1 MKFSPLSTWTTRRFN
16 LAYAAICLMVA
27 GVLAPIAHHLLL
39 APDELR
45 PWNPSYEESYW
56 TPAQAQ
62 IATER
67 LSSDIARLEGK
78 LETVEEAR
86 VRLAVLKSK
95 VSEMESDSDVGR
107 LMRTVQGY
115 QNVIDQL
122 NGFVQTAA
130 ARLDSPTPT
139 NLNEMAGDIAELRP
153 LLVEFGSNARTLE
166 TEAKLRRDAE
176 IRKSRRLLMSAFIV
190 VLFAAQLSVWLVL
203 MRLRARER
211 ELATNL
217 SLLEARQKALDEA
230 MEMEQARNT
239 FLGKVS
245 HEINSPLQA
254 TLTNTQLLGERYS
267 DVPGIAKIVGRIHA
281 SVTQLHS
288 RVQDLLDVSE
298 IKNGTMS
305 LRLAT
310 TDVLQVFTD
319 VISVQQT
326 SAENKNL
333 PLLFAHSGLV
343 PLRSDSRR
351 LSQVLTNLIT
361 NAIRNTDHG
370 AVRVS
375 AHLGTDDHKSR
386 LVITVEDTG
395 SGIPPEVEARL
406 FQPFIRASN
415 SRRGTGLGLAIVK
428 GLVDQLGGDIS
439 YTTEAGKGTTFVV
452 RLPVQLAPRTEVV
465 SPPLAQIPGETEK
478 SEKDKPLL
486 TDTPET
492 AAMSAAASTVPFE
505 KRRRVLFLE
514 DDESIRDT
522 IGDLLMEWGYN
533 VHLSSTVAEANQC
546 VLEERYDC
554 IILDMELP
562 DGMGLDTAKY
572 ARQTR
577 NFQTPLMA
585 MSAYHDLL
593 SQPGTEILKA
603 ALKKPVAIDDLR
615 RTVESLVDETVRT
628 RAGELVA

>member
-1 MKFSPLSTWTTRRFN
+1 
-16 LAYAAICLMVA
+16 
-27 GVLAPIAHHLLL
+27 
-39 APDELR
+39 
-45 PWNPSYEESYW
+45 
-56 TPAQAQ
+56 
-62 IATER
+62 
-67 LSSDIARLEGK
+67 
-78 LETVEEAR
+78 
-86 VRLAVLKSK
+86 
-95 VSEMESDSDVGR
+95 
-107 LMRTVQGY
+107 
-115 QNVIDQL
+115 
-122 NGFVQTAA
+122 
-130 ARLDSPTPT
+130 
-139 NLNEMAGDIAELRP
+139 
-153 LLVEFGSNARTLE
+153 
-166 TEAKLRRDAE
+166 
-176 IRKSRRLLMSAFIV
+176 MSAFIV
-190 VLFAAQLSVWLVL
+190 VLFAGQLSVWLVL

-211 ELATNL
+211 ELANNL

-230 MEMEQARNT
+230 IEMEQARNT

-267 DVPGIAKIVGRIHA
+267 DVPGIAKIVARINT
-281 SVTQLHS
+281 SVTQLHT

-298 IKNGTMS
+298 IKNGKMS
-305 LRLAT
+305 LRLTT
-310 TDVLQVFTD
+310 TDVLQVLSD
-319 VISVQQT
+319 VITVQQT

-333 PLLFAHSGLV
+333 PLLFTHGGLAPV
-343 PLRSDSRR
+343 RSDGRR

-370 AVRVS
+370 MVRVS
-375 AHLGTDDHKSR
+375 AHMGTDDHKSR

-428 GLVDQLGGDIS
+428 GLVDQLGGEIS
-439 YTTEAGKGTTFVV
+439 YTTESGKGTTFVV
-452 RLPVQLAPRTEVV
+452 RLPVQLAPRTEEG
-465 SPPLAQIPGETEK
+465 SYQPTDLPIAAEKPEKEPLAVDANEE
-478 SEKDKPLL
+478 
-486 TDTPET
+486 
-492 AAMSAAASTVPFE
+492 AAVSATTSVVPFE

-546 VLEERYDC
+546 VLEESYDC

-562 DGMGLDTAKY
+562 DGMGIDTARY
-572 ARQTR
+572 AQQTR

-603 ALKKPVAIDDLR
+603 ALKKPVAIADLR
-615 RTVESLVDETVRT
+615 RTVESLVDETVRA
-628 RAGELVA
+628 RAGELAV